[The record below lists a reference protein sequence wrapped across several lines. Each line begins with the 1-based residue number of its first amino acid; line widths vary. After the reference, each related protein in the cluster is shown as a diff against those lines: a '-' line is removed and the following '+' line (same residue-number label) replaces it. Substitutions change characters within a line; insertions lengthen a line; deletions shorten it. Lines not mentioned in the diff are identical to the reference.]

1 MKPETPRTDEF
12 ARAECYDLEHAL
24 DFARDLE
31 RELQHCTRQ
40 LEIRIRALVERNFAR
55 LERDI
60 ALEDLANER
69 AYLDRVTTRMGE
81 ALDDWDACL
90 YTNETPAYQKA
101 RDELATISKFRKR
114 VCVCGFCDGT
124 DCN

>member
-1 MKPETPRTDEF
+1 MNPDTPRTDEF
-12 ARAECYDLEHAL
+12 ARAECCDLEHAL

-31 RELQHCTRQ
+31 RELQHATTQ
-40 LEIRIRALVERNFAR
+40 LGIRISALVERNFAR

-69 AYLDRVTTRMGE
+69 AYVDRLSTKMGE

-90 YTNETPAYQKA
+90 HTSETPTYQQA
-101 RDELATISKFRKR
+101 RDELATVSKLRKR
-114 VCVCGFCDGT
+114 TCVCGFCDGT
-124 DCN
+124 DCI